1 MIAEAATDRVGI
13 GRRIEASVRQFTE
26 IPILDLSAIDG
37 RAALADEMREIC
49 HEIGFFV
56 VTNHGVDPALVR
68 GIFDSMQTF
77 FALPESAKLLIDKR
91 ASRHFRGWEPVGA
104 ESTNNRPDIREQID
118 LWTEWPARDPE
129 VEPSYLRLLGPNQ
142 WLPDEVLPGH
152 RELVLA
158 WFRELRALADR
169 LLRLLSEGLG
179 LAPDHLS
186 DYFGDEA
193 MSLTKLISYPPTP
206 VGGAGVNAHHD
217 TGFLTVLAA
226 GTTPGLQV
234 ANTDGEWIDV
244 PVVPDSFVINLGEIM
259 QAITGNYF
267 VATPH
272 RVITDRAA
280 PVGRLLPW
288 SLARHPPRS
297 APARPPFRGG
307 RRGQPA
313 PPRRRVHGGS
323 RRDRGGRR
331 RHAQPAPPGHVRRTV
346 VELLRPQL
354 PRQHGPPLPRAMS
367 EWTDVWAV
375 RSSSASARDSARRAS
390 RRRWPSPPGGAPR
403 GSAGR
408 PSSRRR

>member
-1 MIAEAATDRVGI
+1 MIAD
-13 GRRIEASVRQFTE
+13 
-26 IPILDLSAIDG
+26 
-37 RAALADEMREIC
+37 
-49 HEIGFFV
+49 
-56 VTNHGVDPALVR
+56 
-68 GIFDSMQTF
+68 
-77 FALPESAKLLIDKR
+77 
-91 ASRHFRGWEPVGA
+91 
-104 ESTNNRPDIREQID
+104 
-118 LWTEWPARDPE
+118 
-129 VEPSYLRLLGPNQ
+129 VEPPYLRLLGPNQ

-186 DYFGDEA
+186 NYFGDEP

-206 VGGAGVNAHHD
+206 LGGAGVNAHHD

-234 ANTDGEWIDV
+234 ENTDGEWIDV

-272 RVITDRAA
+272 RVITAEPRLSA
-280 PVGRLLPW
+280 GLLPRPV
-288 SLARHPPRS
+288 ARHPPRS
-297 APARPPFRGG
+297 PPARPPIRRG

-313 PPRRRVHGGS
+313 PSRRRLHGRP

-331 RHAQPAPPGHVRRTV
+331 RHAQPATGRTRTASSCGTTSPAATPTTWPATTPCV
-346 VELLRPQL
+346 
-354 PRQHGPPLPRAMS
+354 GPDMPKF
-367 EWTDVWAV
+367 
-375 RSSSASARDSARRAS
+375 
-390 RRRWPSPPGGAPR
+390 
-403 GSAGR
+403 
-408 PSSRRR
+408 

>member
-1 MIAEAATDRVGI
+1 MPSG
-13 GRRIEASVRQFTE
+13 QFTE

-37 RAALADEMREIC
+37 RSALADEMREIC

-56 VTNHGVDPALVR
+56 VTSHGVDPVLVHAV
-68 GIFDSMQTF
+68 FDMMRTF
-77 FALPESAKLLIDKR
+77 FALPEADKLLIDKR
-91 ASRHFRGWEPVGA
+91 TSRHFRGWEPVGA

-118 LWTEWPARDPE
+118 LWTEWPARDPD
-129 VEPSYLRLLGPNQ
+129 VEPPYLRLLGPNQ

-169 LLRLLSEGLG
+169 LLRLLSESLG

-206 VGGAGVNAHHD
+206 IGGAGVNAHHD

-272 RVITDRAA
+272 RVITAEPRLSAA
-280 PVGRLLPW
+280 YFHGPSLDTRLDPLPLDPRFAAAVAASPRHRDAGFMAARDETDAGVGDMRSPNRPDTYGKQLWNYFARSYPDNM
-288 SLARHPPRS
+288 ARHY
-297 APARPPFRGG
+297 
-307 RRGQPA
+307 
-313 PPRRRVHGGS
+313 
-323 RRDRGGRR
+323 
-331 RHAQPAPPGHVRRTV
+331 PG
-346 VELLRPQL
+346 
-354 PRQHGPPLPRAMS
+354 
-367 EWTDVWAV
+367 
-375 RSSSASARDSARRAS
+375 
-390 RRRWPSPPGGAPR
+390 
-403 GSAGR
+403 
-408 PSSRRR
+408 